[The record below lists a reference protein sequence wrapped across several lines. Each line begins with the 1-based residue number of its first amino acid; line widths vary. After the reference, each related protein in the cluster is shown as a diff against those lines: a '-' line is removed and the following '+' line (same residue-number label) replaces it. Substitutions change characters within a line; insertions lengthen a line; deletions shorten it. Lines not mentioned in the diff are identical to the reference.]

1 MWKFNN
7 SLISNTDFVEQMKW
21 LIENI
26 KQEQLLES
34 EETETQGELWIGKKT
49 KKKIES
55 NLNSEA
61 NFNEYTK

>member
-34 EETETQGELWIGKKT
+34 EETETQEELWIGKKT
-49 KKKIES
+49 KKELS
-55 NLNSEA
+55 L
-61 NFNEYTK
+61 T